1 MQNQEG
7 TKQSWEEKRVQY
19 IDGLKKPTEA
29 QQLLAILYKK
39 ANRTEAENKKLAA
52 LIKAEKATERALNAN
67 AAITKMLNGAKEDER
82 RARNHRLIQQG
93 ILLDLVGLDTRS
105 RGEMLGAL
113 IAAVASAKAN
123 PEHWATWKAKGDAL
137 LAEKGNLTTSLD

>member
-1 MQNQEG
+1 MQNREAD
-7 TKQSWEEKRVQY
+7 KQSWEEKRVQY

-29 QQLLAILYKK
+29 QQLLSILFKK
-39 ANRTEAENKKLAA
+39 EDRTEEENKTMAV
-52 LIKAEKATERALNAN
+52 LIKAERAIERAQNAN
-67 AAITKMLNGAKEDER
+67 AAITKMMNGAKENER

-93 ILLDLVGLDTRS
+93 ILFDLVGLDTRS

>member
-1 MQNQEG
+1 MQNKDAE
-7 TKQSWEEKRVQY
+7 KQSWEEKRVQY

-29 QQLLAILYKK
+29 QQLLSILYKK
-39 ANRTEAENKKLAA
+39 AGRTEIENKKLAA

-93 ILLDLVGLDTRS
+93 ILFDLVGLDTRS

>member
-1 MQNQEG
+1 MQNKDAE
-7 TKQSWEEKRVQY
+7 KQSWEEKRVQY

-29 QQLLAILYKK
+29 QQLLSILYKK
-39 ANRTEAENKKLAA
+39 AGRTEIENKKLAA

-93 ILLDLVGLDTRS
+93 ILFDLVGLDTRS

-123 PEHWATWKAKGDAL
+123 PEHWPTWKAKGEAL
-137 LAEKGNLTTSLD
+137 LAEKGNQTTSLD